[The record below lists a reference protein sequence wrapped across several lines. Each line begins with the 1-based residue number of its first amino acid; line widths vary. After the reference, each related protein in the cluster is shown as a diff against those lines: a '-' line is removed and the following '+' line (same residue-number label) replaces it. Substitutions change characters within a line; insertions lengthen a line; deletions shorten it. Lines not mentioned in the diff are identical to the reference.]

1 MNSVEQFF
9 KSESAVSTV
18 VSFVLLLG
26 LFVTVLAVFN
36 VHYIPEWKSDAEKA
50 HMDDVYDDMSQ
61 LKARAD
67 MLSLSSR
74 LASSLDENSAISLSI
89 PIKMGGGDIPI
100 VGPTKSSGMLS
111 VNDDDNFRISIEGL
125 NTTNSTDQLVIS
137 DSYSPGNIRY
147 ASNNG
152 YYVDQTFAYENGAVI
167 VSQRERSLMKLGP
180 SISIKNQSESLLKVD
195 LTLMKI
201 AGDRVVITSNGIE
214 EIKLTGNDWVEE
226 FAPTK
231 NESLTNLTISINTSY
246 PSAWAKYLNDSAKS
260 EDLVYSVDY
269 NIDEGD
275 DYVIF
280 DLNQPADNI
289 DFYLN
294 KATVDA
300 RVGTF

>member
-1 MNSVEQFF
+1 MNSVKQFF

-36 VHYIPEWKSDAEKA
+36 AHYIPEWKADAEKA

-67 MLSLSSR
+67 MLSL
-74 LASSLDENSAISLSI
+74 ASSIDEDSTVSLSI

-100 VGPTKSSGMLS
+100 VSPTKSSGVLS
-111 VNDDDNFRISIEGL
+111 VNDSIYKVDITG
-125 NTTNSTDQLVIS
+125 TNSTDPLIPLG
-137 DSYSPGNIRY
+137 SYNLGTIGYS
-147 ASNNG
+147 SNNG
-152 YYVDQTFAYENGAVI
+152 YYVDQTFTYENGAVI
-167 VSQRERSLMKLGP
+167 VSQRERSLMKLDP
-180 SISIKNQSESLLKVD
+180 SISIKNQSGTLLVD
-195 LTLMKI
+195 LTLMEI

-214 EIKLTGNDWVEE
+214 EIKLTSNDWAKE
-226 FAPTK
+226 FENK
-231 NESLTNLTISINTSY
+231 SLTNLTISMNTSY
-246 PSAWAKYLNDSAKS
+246 PSAWAKYFNDSAKS

-275 DYVIF
+275 DYVTF
-280 DLNQPADNI
+280 DLNPPGVNI

>member
-1 MNSVEQFF
+1 MNSVKQFF

-36 VHYIPEWKSDAEKA
+36 AHYIPEWKADAEKA

-74 LASSLDENSAISLSI
+74 LASSLDENSTISLSV

-100 VGPTKSSGMLS
+100 VGPTKSSGVLS
-111 VNDDDNFRISIEGL
+111 VNDNIYKIDITGR
-125 NTTNSTDQLVIS
+125 NSTGSFIPLG
-137 DSYSPGNIRY
+137 SYDLGTIGYS
-147 ASNNG
+147 SNNG

-167 VSQRERSLMKLGP
+167 VSQRERSLMKLSP
-180 SISIKNQSESLLKVD
+180 SFSIKNQSGSLLEVD
-195 LTLMKI
+195 LTLMEI

-214 EIKLTGNDWVEE
+214 EIKLTSNNWVEE
-226 FAPTK
+226 FNSTK
-231 NESLTNLTISINTSY
+231 NESLTNLTISMNTSY

-260 EDLVYSVDY
+260 EDLAYPSDY
-269 NIDEGD
+269 NVDEGE

-280 DLNQPADNI
+280 NLNSSDSNI
-289 DFYLN
+289 DFHLN

-300 RVGTF
+300 KVGTF

>member
-1 MNSVEQFF
+1 MNSGKQFF

-36 VHYIPEWKSDAEKA
+36 AHYIPEWKADAGKA

-61 LKARAD
+61 LKAKAD
-67 MLSLSSR
+67 MLSL
-74 LASSLDENSAISLSI
+74 ASSIDADSTISLSI

-100 VGPTKSSGMLS
+100 VGPTKSSGTLS
-111 VNDDDNFRISIEGL
+111 VNDSNYKVDITGM
-125 NTTNSTDQLVIS
+125 NSTDSFIS
-137 DSYSPGNIRY
+137 IGSYDLGTISY

-167 VSQRERSLMKLGP
+167 VSQRERSLMKLSP
-180 SISIKNQSESLLKVD
+180 SISIKNRSGSLLEVD

-214 EIKLTGNDWVEE
+214 EIKLTSNDWVEE
-226 FAPTK
+226 FNSTK
-231 NESLTNLTISINTSY
+231 NESLTNLTISMNTSY

-275 DYVIF
+275 DYVTF
-280 DLNQPADNI
+280 DLNPPGGNI

-300 RVGTF
+300 KVGTF

>member
-1 MNSVEQFF
+1 MNSVKQFF

-36 VHYIPEWKSDAEKA
+36 AHYIPEWKADAEKA

-67 MLSLSSR
+67 MLSL
-74 LASSLDENSAISLSI
+74 ASSLDENSTVSLSI

-100 VGPTKSSGMLS
+100 VGPTKSSGVLS

-125 NTTNSTDQLVIS
+125 NTTNSTNQLVIS
-137 DSYSPGNIRY
+137 DSYFPGNIRY

-167 VSQRERSLMKLGP
+167 VSQRERSLMKMDP
-180 SISIKNQSESLLKVD
+180 SISIKNQSGTLLKVD
-195 LTLMKI
+195 LTLMEI
-201 AGDRVVITSNGIE
+201 TGDRVVITSNGIE
-214 EIKLTGNDWVEE
+214 EVKLTGNDWVEE
-226 FAPTK
+226 FNSTK
-231 NESLTNLTISINTSY
+231 NESLTNLTISMNTSY

-260 EDLVYSVDY
+260 EDLAYPSDY
-269 NIDEGD
+269 NVDEGE

-280 DLNQPADNI
+280 NLNSSDSNI
-289 DFYLN
+289 DFHLN

>member
-1 MNSVEQFF
+1 MNSVKQFF

-36 VHYIPEWKSDAEKA
+36 AHYIPEWKADAEKA

-67 MLSLSSR
+67 MLSL
-74 LASSLDENSAISLSI
+74 ASSLDENSTISLSI

-111 VNDDDNFRISIEGL
+111 VNDRIYKIDITG
-125 NTTNSTDQLVIS
+125 TNSTDPFIALG
-137 DSYSPGNIRY
+137 SYDLGTIGYS
-147 ASNNG
+147 SNNG
-152 YYVDQTFAYENGAVI
+152 YYIDQTFTYENGAVI
-167 VSQRERSLMKLGP
+167 VSQRERSLMKMDP
-180 SISIKNQSESLLKVD
+180 SISIKNQSGTLLKVD
-195 LTLMKI
+195 LTLMEI

-214 EIKLTGNDWVEE
+214 EVKLTGNDW
-226 FAPTK
+226 TK
-231 NESLTNLTISINTSY
+231 KFENKSLTDLTISMNTSY

-260 EDLVYSVDY
+260 EDLAYPSDY
-269 NIDEGD
+269 NVDEGE

-280 DLNQPADNI
+280 NLNSSDSNI
-289 DFYLN
+289 DFHLN

>member
-1 MNSVEQFF
+1 MNSVKQFF

-36 VHYIPEWKSDAEKA
+36 AHYIPEWKADAEKA

-67 MLSLSSR
+67 MLSL
-74 LASSLDENSAISLSI
+74 ASSLDEKSTVSLSI

-111 VNDDDNFRISIEGL
+111 VNDGIYKVDITG
-125 NTTNSTDQLVIS
+125 TNSTGSFIK
-137 DSYSPGNIRY
+137 SYDLGTIGYS
-147 ASNNG
+147 SNNG

-167 VSQRERSLMKLGP
+167 VSQRERSLMKLDP
-180 SISIKNQSESLLKVD
+180 SISIKNQSGTLLVD
-195 LTLMKI
+195 LTLMEI
-201 AGDRVVITSNGIE
+201 AGDRVLITSNGIE
-214 EIKLTGNDWVEE
+214 EVKLTSNDWAKE
-226 FAPTK
+226 FENK
-231 NESLTNLTISINTSY
+231 SLTNLTISMNTSY

-275 DYVIF
+275 DYVTF
-280 DLNQPADNI
+280 DLNPPGVNI
-289 DFYLN
+289 ALYLN

>member
-1 MNSVEQFF
+1 MNSVKQFF

-36 VHYIPEWKSDAEKA
+36 AHYIPEWKADAEKA

-67 MLSLSSR
+67 MLSL
-74 LASSLDENSAISLSI
+74 ASSLDEDSTVSLSI

-100 VGPTKSSGMLS
+100 VGPTKSSGVLS

-125 NTTNSTDQLVIS
+125 NTTNSTNQLVIS
-137 DSYSPGNIRY
+137 DSYFPGNIRY

-167 VSQRERSLMKLGP
+167 VSQRERSLMKMDP
-180 SISIKNQSESLLKVD
+180 SISIKNQSGTLLKVD
-195 LTLMKI
+195 LTLMEI
-201 AGDRVVITSNGIE
+201 TGDRVVITSNGIE
-214 EIKLTGNDWVEE
+214 EVKLTGNDWTKE
-226 FAPTK
+226 FENK
-231 NESLTNLTISINTSY
+231 SLTDLTISMNTSY

-275 DYVIF
+275 DYVTF
-280 DLNQPADNI
+280 ELNPPGGNI

-300 RVGTF
+300 KVGTF

>member
-1 MNSVEQFF
+1 MNSVKQFF

-36 VHYIPEWKSDAEKA
+36 AHYIPEWKADAEKA

-67 MLSLSSR
+67 MLSL
-74 LASSLDENSAISLSI
+74 ASSLDENSTVSLSI

-125 NTTNSTDQLVIS
+125 NTTNSTNQLVIS
-137 DSYSPGNIRY
+137 DSYFPGNIRY

-167 VSQRERSLMKLGP
+167 VSQRERSLMKMDP
-180 SISIKNQSESLLKVD
+180 SISIKNQSGTLLKVD
-195 LTLMKI
+195 LTLMEI
-201 AGDRVVITSNGIE
+201 TGDRVVITSNGIE
-214 EIKLTGNDWVEE
+214 EVKLTGNDWTKE
-226 FAPTK
+226 FENK
-231 NESLTNLTISINTSY
+231 SLTDLTISMNTSY

-275 DYVIF
+275 DYVTF
-280 DLNQPADNI
+280 ELNPPGGNI

-300 RVGTF
+300 KVGTF